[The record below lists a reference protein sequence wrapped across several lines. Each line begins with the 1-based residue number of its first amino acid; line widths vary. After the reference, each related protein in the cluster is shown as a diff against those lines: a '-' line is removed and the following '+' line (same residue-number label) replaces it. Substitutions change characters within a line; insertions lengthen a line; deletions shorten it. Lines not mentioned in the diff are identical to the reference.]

1 MHNWLREEEKEH
13 KRDHSSRSTARSSS
27 SKSKSSTQEKA
38 EEEKLRV
45 AELIAEAFFMKKKI
59 DAEYRAEALRMEE
72 GLAKARA
79 RAKVYNDME
88 GIDLR
93 IGKDTEVFL
102 PKFEDNEV
110 ALPNVTKGVAFQKT
124 KSRQPGYRTL
134 YPEVKFQSAIYPSCS
149 NAYDQQLG
157 SSYQFCDTDPEK
169 VGSQSREEPTLEN
182 ENEDRS
188 TNRRNQQKSE
198 HQNDNTAEMLLKL
211 VWEQSAPQV
220 DMEPFEGNP
229 LDFTC
234 FMSMFQESVEEK
246 IDDPR
251 RRLTRLI
258 KYTRGEPRQLVKHFI
273 NVRADCGYKNAI
285 ARLRKLHGN
294 PHTMLS

>member
-1 MHNWLREEEKEH
+1 MEK
-13 KRDHSSRSTARSSS
+13 
-27 SKSKSSTQEKA
+27 
-38 EEEKLRV
+38 KLRV
-45 AELIAEAFFMKKKI
+45 AELTAESSFMSKKI
-59 DAEYRAEALRMEE
+59 DAEYRAEAIKMEKE
-72 GLAKARA
+72 LAKARA

-134 YPEVKFQSAIYPSCS
+134 YPEVKFQSAIYPFCS

-157 SSYQFCDTDPEK
+157 STYWFCDTDPEK
-169 VGSQSREEPTLEN
+169 VESQSREEPTLEN

-220 DMEPFEGNP
+220 DMEPFEGNS
-229 LDFTC
+229 LDFTY
-234 FMSMFQESVEEK
+234 FM
-246 IDDPR
+246 
-251 RRLTRLI
+251 
-258 KYTRGEPRQLVKHFI
+258 
-273 NVRADCGYKNAI
+273 
-285 ARLRKLHGN
+285 
-294 PHTMLS
+294 